1 MKILVVED
9 DFASRKLL
17 RKYLT
22 EFGEVDVATDGRDA
36 VQAMKVSLEEQA
48 PYDVI
53 FLDIML
59 PKMSG
64 QDVLKEIR
72 LLEKEHG
79 IFGSKMVKIIMTTA
93 LNDAQ
98 NIMTA
103 FNSQCEAYIT
113 KPIDKPKIIKEMRD
127 LELID

>member
-1 MKILVVED
+1 MKILIVED

-17 RKYLT
+17 KKYLT

-36 VQAMKVSLEEQA
+36 VLAFKASLEEGIT
-48 PYDVI
+48 YDVI

-72 LLEKEHG
+72 VMENEQG

-93 LNDAQ
+93 LSDAT
-98 NIMTA
+98 NIMSA

-113 KPIDKPKIIKEMRD
+113 KPIDKQKIIKEMKE
-127 LELID
+127 LELIP